1 MHFGQGYDR
10 NEARGVDLSSGH
22 FDRLVEVVSA
32 RFIYC
37 KITIFSLQ
45 LINNLW
51 RNTDIPIILLP
62 SSDSILRILTHVN
75 DDSDDCKF
83 VT

>member
-10 NEARGVDLSSGH
+10 NEALGVDLSSGH

-37 KITIFSLQ
+37 TITIFSLQ

-51 RNTDIPIILLP
+51 RNTDIPIILIP
-62 SSDSILRILTHVN
+62 SSYSILRILTYIN